1 MNKRSLFDI
10 QYEYLNTLEEL
21 EEYCLLSD
29 TDEVPDELMER
40 LNINKDEMKDK
51 LENYRLWL
59 NQLDNEIAALKA
71 EEDRLKKKRKSKERT
86 IERLY
91 GIMEQAI
98 KMYGT
103 VNAKSKAAIPTK
115 YVETNFSKFT
125 FVYKPKLEVDE
136 SVLIDK
142 YMDFKF
148 VLTHLNAS
156 EANRLKQY
164 LKENLADRLY
174 TEEKTPDKSFI
185 ISQENPESIPD
196 ELMER
201 LNINKDEMKDKL
213 ENYRLWL
220 NQLDNEMAALKAEE
234 DRLKKKRKNKERTIE
249 RLS

>member
-21 EEYCLLSD
+21 EEHCLLND

-59 NQLDNEIAALKA
+59 NQLDNEMAALKA

-125 FVYKPKLEVDE
+125 FVYKPKLEVDINMLP
-136 SVLIDK
+136 SAMVQYDLLLKKLPVNTFNKVID
-142 YMDFKF
+142 YIDDLEINEQ
-148 VLTHLNAS
+148 LTIEKDTTEKANLEAVKAS
-156 EANRLKQY
+156 
-164 LKENLADRLY
+164 
-174 TEEKTPDKSFI
+174 S
-185 ISQENPESIPD
+185 NPESIPGVKID
-196 ELMER
+196 
-201 LNINKDEMKDKL
+201 KDHG
-213 ENYRLWL
+213 YIRI
-220 NQLDNEMAALKAEE
+220 
-234 DRLKKKRKNKERTIE
+234 T
-249 RLS
+249 